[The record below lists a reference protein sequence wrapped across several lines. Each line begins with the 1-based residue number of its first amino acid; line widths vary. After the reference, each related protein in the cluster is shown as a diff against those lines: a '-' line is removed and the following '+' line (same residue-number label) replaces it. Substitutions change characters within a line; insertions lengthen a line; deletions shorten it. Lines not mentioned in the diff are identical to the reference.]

1 MGICGEYG
9 GEEMRKIAMIM
20 DGWQRSFTYAW
31 PAGVLERIRK
41 TNEEINLYIFN
52 SFGDWTAMRRTIRGS
67 TTFII
72 CRTSTILTGLSWT

>member
-1 MGICGEYG
+1 
-9 GEEMRKIAMIM
+9 MRKIAMIM

-52 SFGDWTAMRRTIRGS
+52 SFGDWSRDEAYN
-67 TTFII
+67 
-72 CRTSTILTGLSWT
+72 TGEYQHLSSAGPQRF